1 MKFLNFKRLKNL
13 LLILVL
19 INLYFLFYSFDNKK
33 ESTNCLTKSVKYLKN
48 SHRDKPS
55 KIFCLILTTTNKLKN
70 NTYFN
75 ILFTEW
81 VQKCDDHRFILRL
94 EDNSNRIENNEYNG
108 YKLLQPAGDWKEVY
122 SKLTD
127 KVFYMLKDT
136 YLHNNEFDWYLKA
149 DDDTFVFMNN
159 LRTFLKNKNSSV
171 PIDFGYDLKIFGKN
185 PLKNIWPQTYHSGG
199 AGYVLSKEALNRI
212 GSKLNENYE
221 YCENTGSEDA
231 DVGRC
236 LRRLN
241 VDSCKSIDK
250 LGRERFLPINILE
263 FVSQMGPDRSSKWYY
278 KWLYFFSKN
287 TVQPVN
293 TYLFSQK

>member
-1 MKFLNFKRLKNL
+1 
-13 LLILVL
+13 
-19 INLYFLFYSFDNKK
+19 
-33 ESTNCLTKSVKYLKN
+33 
-48 SHRDKPS
+48 
-55 KIFCLILTTTNKLKN
+55 
-70 NTYFN
+70 
-75 ILFTEW
+75 
-81 VQKCDDHRFILRL
+81 
-94 EDNSNRIENNEYNG
+94 
-108 YKLLQPAGDWKEVY
+108 
-122 SKLTD
+122 
-127 KVFYMLKDT
+127 MLKDT
-136 YLHNNEFDWYLKA
+136 YIHNNEFDWYLKA

-159 LRTFLKNKNSSV
+159 LRKFLKNKNSSV

-212 GSKLNENYE
+212 GSKLNENFE

-278 KWLYFFSKN
+278 KWLY
-287 TVQPVN
+287 
-293 TYLFSQK
+293 LFKGKKCCSDTLISFHYASMDQMKKLGGLANKSFNFTLEDVLNKIND